1 MIFRVALRASEAGMA
16 LALESI
22 VEVCYETTGLTGE
35 RKGR

>member
-16 LALESI
+16 LSLESI
-22 VEVCYETTGLTGE
+22 VEVCYESTGLAGE